1 MKIEIKDE
9 ILKGYRISKDFVL
22 ELEDG
27 TELTVNK
34 YAFEDDIETDNDYDF
49 DDKSKEIFDK
59 LPEEQQ
65 DEITD
70 FINAIKL

>member
-34 YAFEDDIETDNDYDF
+34 YVFEDDIETDNDYDF

>member
-27 TELTVNK
+27 TELIVNK
-34 YAFEDDIETDNDYDF
+34 YAYEDNIETNSDYDF

-70 FINAIKL
+70 FINEIKL